1 MFQIP
6 NLFEFFIYILIIAAI
21 IAVIN
26 FIVGVI
32 LTLRMASLK
41 NLTKEKKPALILN
54 TIWSAIL
61 FIASFNPLLYF
72 VAFLVNFIIG
82 IIAIGNEEFYGL
94 KEFSRRLKFLWSTL
108 IIQLIISI
116 ILWVLLVVLIIG
128 YFIW

>member
-1 MFQIP
+1 MFQTP
-6 NLFEFFIYILIIAAI
+6 SFVEFLIYILIIAAI

-54 TIWSAIL
+54 TIWSVIL
-61 FIASFNPLLYF
+61 FIASFNPLLYL
-72 VAFLVNFIIG
+72 VAFLINFIIG
-82 IIAIGNEEFYGL
+82 IIAVANEEFYGL

-116 ILWVLLVVLIIG
+116 ILWVILVILIIG

>member
-1 MFQIP
+1 MFQTP
-6 NLFEFFIYILIIAAI
+6 NFVEFLIYILIIAAI

-61 FIASFNPLLYF
+61 FIASFNPLLYL
-72 VAFLVNFIIG
+72 VAFLINFIIG
-82 IIAIGNEEFYGL
+82 IVAIGNEEFYGL
-94 KEFSRRLKFLWSTL
+94 KEFRRRLKFLWSTL
-108 IIQLIISI
+108 IIQLILSI
-116 ILWVLLVVLIIG
+116 ILWVLLFALIIV
-128 YFIW
+128 YFVR

>member
-1 MFQIP
+1 MFQTS
-6 NLFEFFIYILIIAAI
+6 NFMAFLIYILIIAAI

-54 TIWSAIL
+54 TIWSAII
-61 FIASFNPLLYF
+61 FIASFNPLLYL
-72 VAFLVNFIIG
+72 VAFVVNFIIG

-94 KEFSRRLKFLWSTL
+94 KEFGKRLKFLWSTL
-108 IIQLIISI
+108 IVQLIISI
-116 ILWVLLVVLIIG
+116 ILWIILVVLIIG

>member
-1 MFQIP
+1 MFQTS
-6 NLFEFFIYILIIAAI
+6 NFVGFLIYILIIAAI

-61 FIASFNPLLYF
+61 FIASFNPLLYL

-116 ILWVLLVVLIIG
+116 ILWVLLVFLLIG
-128 YFIW
+128 YFFL

>member
-1 MFQIP
+1 MFQTS
-6 NLFEFFIYILIIAAI
+6 NFVGFLIYILIIAAI

-61 FIASFNPLLYF
+61 FIASFNPLLYL

-116 ILWVLLVVLIIG
+116 ILWVLLVFLIIG
-128 YFIW
+128 YFFL

>member
-1 MFQIP
+1 MFQTS
-6 NLFEFFIYILIIAAI
+6 NFVGFLIYILIIAAI

-41 NLTKEKKPALILN
+41 NLTKKKKPALILN

-61 FIASFNPLLYF
+61 FIASFNPLLYL
-72 VAFLVNFIIG
+72 VAFVVNFIIG

-108 IIQLIISI
+108 IVQLIISI

>member
-1 MFQIP
+1 MFQTP
-6 NLFEFFIYILIIAAI
+6 NFVEFLIYILIIAAI

-61 FIASFNPLLYF
+61 FIASFNPLLYL
-72 VAFLVNFIIG
+72 VAFVINFIIG
-82 IIAIGNEEFYGL
+82 IVAVANEEFYGL

-108 IIQLIISI
+108 IVQLIISI
-116 ILWVLLVVLIIG
+116 ILWIILVVLIIG

>member
-1 MFQIP
+1 MFQAS
-6 NLFEFFIYILIIAAI
+6 NFVGFLIYILIIAAI

-41 NLTKEKKPALILN
+41 NLTKAKKPALILN

-61 FIASFNPLLYF
+61 FIASFNPLLYL

-116 ILWVLLVVLIIG
+116 ILWVLLVFLIIG
-128 YFIW
+128 YFFL

>member
-1 MFQIP
+1 MFQTS
-6 NLFEFFIYILIIAAI
+6 NFMAFLIYLLIIAAI

-41 NLTKEKKPALILN
+41 NLTKKKKPALILN

-61 FIASFNPLLYF
+61 FIASFNPLLYL

-108 IIQLIISI
+108 IVQLIISI

>member
-41 NLTKEKKPALILN
+41 NLTKKKKPALILN

-61 FIASFNPLLYF
+61 FMASFNPLLYL

-116 ILWVLLVVLIIG
+116 FW
-128 YFIW
+128 

>member
-1 MFQIP
+1 MFQTI
-6 NLFEFFIYILIIAAI
+6 NLVEFFIYILIIAAI
-21 IAVIN
+21 VAVIN
-26 FIVGVI
+26 FIIGVI

-54 TIWSAIL
+54 TVWSIVL
-61 FIASFNPLLYF
+61 FLTSWNPLLYL
-72 VAFLVNFIIG
+72 VAFLINFIIG

>member
-1 MFQIP
+1 MFQTP
-6 NLFEFFIYILIIAAI
+6 NFVEFLIYILIIAAI

>member
-1 MFQIP
+1 MFQTI
-6 NLFEFFIYILIIAAI
+6 NLVEFFIYILIIAAI
-21 IAVIN
+21 VAVIN
-26 FIVGVI
+26 FIIGVI

-61 FIASFNPLLYF
+61 FIASFNPLLYL

-94 KEFSRRLKFLWSTL
+94 KEFSIRLKFLWSTL

>member
-1 MFQIP
+1 MFQTP
-6 NLFEFFIYILIIAAI
+6 NFVEFLIYILIIAAI
-21 IAVIN
+21 VAVIN

-41 NLTKEKKPALILN
+41 NLTKKKKPALILN

-61 FIASFNPLLYF
+61 FIASFNPLLYL

>member
-1 MFQIP
+1 MFQTS
-6 NLFEFFIYILIIAAI
+6 NFVGFLIYILIIAAI

-41 NLTKEKKPALILN
+41 NLTKKKKPALILN

-61 FIASFNPLLYF
+61 FIASFNPLLYL

>member
-1 MFQIP
+1 MFQTS
-6 NLFEFFIYILIIAAI
+6 NFVGFLIYILIIAAI

-41 NLTKEKKPALILN
+41 NLTKKKKPALILN

-61 FIASFNPLLYF
+61 FIASFNPLLYL

-108 IIQLIISI
+108 IVQLIISI